1 MVSSGEGVIN
11 QIITILP
18 NQIRSNWNYQLGR
31 EVLQI
36 KRVLEII
43 GKSLFT
49 RNLKECKSNL
59 KEKETE
65 SSATLLDHASLQF
78 TFLCIF
84 CCFCHFFQVR
94 PLVGKDKDEDDAGII
109 YFVCVTFPESGH
121 WAAIPSHYP
130 HHSANL
136 APTISFLS
144 HSPILLQGI

>member
-1 MVSSGEGVIN
+1 MVSSGGGVIN

-43 GKSLFT
+43 VNSLFT

-84 CCFCHFFQVR
+84 CCFCHFFPSQATGDWSAKTKTRMMRELFILCVSLFPSR
-94 PLVGKDKDEDDAGII
+94 AIGRQSPLTTLI
-109 YFVCVTFPESGH
+109 TR
-121 WAAIPSHYP
+121 
-130 HHSANL
+130 
-136 APTISFLS
+136 
-144 HSPILLQGI
+144 PILHQPSLSS